1 MAIALVAHPALGAV
15 TEQISEALPV
25 AGLYYP
31 ARSHR
36 SDPTLPFYGDLTAML
51 EETGARTCA
60 FLSPY
65 QNLHKDVKTCLETG
79 VDVLCGGPIP
89 QLNDQTALQ
98 SKARL
103 TIGGV
108 HHSSALF
115 NKALQQRLNP
125 SFAQAVYLRLL
136 SGAQGPGLLPAWW
149 AACKQWTLAI
159 DLLGETPLQLHIS
172 AYRQG
177 RAYQIALTAAATSG
191 TTVQLLIAPQ
201 RTLTELTLLGTGG
214 TISAS
219 SAQNGIALSNAQG
232 TRIMPD
238 VLPPAEIEWLRR
250 FEHKNAPPQPDG
262 ASISDCGPLLL
273 RGLRQALRQKRPIAL
288 KL

>member
-89 QLNDQTALQ
+89 QLDDQTALQ

-177 RAYQIALTAAATSG
+177 RAYQIALTAAAMSG

-219 SAQNGIALSNAQG
+219 SVQNGIALSNAQG

>member
-89 QLNDQTALQ
+89 QLDDQTALQ

-103 TIGGV
+103 TIGGI

-177 RAYQIALTAAATSG
+177 RAYQIALTAATTSG

-219 SAQNGIALSNAQG
+219 SVQNGIALSNAQG

>member
-1 MAIALVAHPALGAV
+1 MAIALVAHPTLDAV
-15 TEQISEALPV
+15 TEQIGDALPIT
-25 AGLYYP
+25 GLYYP
-31 ARSHR
+31 VRSR
-36 SDPTLPFYGDLTAML
+36 PSDSTLPFYGDLTAML
-51 EETGARTCA
+51 AETGAHTCA

-65 QNLHKDVKTCLETG
+65 QNLHKDVKTCLEAG

-89 QLNDQTALQ
+89 KLDDQTALQ

-103 TIGGV
+103 AIGGV

-177 RAYQIALTAAATSG
+177 RA
-191 TTVQLLIAPQ
+191 
-201 RTLTELTLLGTGG
+201 
-214 TISAS
+214 
-219 SAQNGIALSNAQG
+219 
-232 TRIMPD
+232 
-238 VLPPAEIEWLRR
+238 
-250 FEHKNAPPQPDG
+250 
-262 ASISDCGPLLL
+262 
-273 RGLRQALRQKRPIAL
+273 
-288 KL
+288 

>member
-103 TIGGV
+103 TIGGI

-177 RAYQIALTAAATSG
+177 RAYQIALTAAAMSG

>member
-1 MAIALVAHPALGAV
+1 MAIALVAHPTLDAV
-15 TEQISEALPV
+15 SEQIGDALPIT
-25 AGLYYP
+25 GLYYP
-31 ARSHR
+31 IRSR
-36 SDPTLPFYGDLTAML
+36 QSDSTLRFYGDLTAML
-51 EETGARTCA
+51 AETGARTCT

-65 QNLHKDVKTCLETG
+65 QNLHKDVKTCLEAG

-89 QLNDQTALQ
+89 KLDDQAALQ

-103 TIGGV
+103 AIGGV

-125 SFAQAVYLRLL
+125 SFARAVYLRVL

-177 RAYQIALTAAATSG
+177 RAYQIALTAATTSG

-219 SAQNGIALSNAQG
+219 SAQSGIALSNAQG

-250 FEHKNAPPQPDG
+250 FQHENAPPQPDG

>member
-103 TIGGV
+103 TIGGI

-177 RAYQIALTAAATSG
+177 RAYQIALTAAAMSG

-219 SAQNGIALSNAQG
+219 SVQNGIALSNAQG

>member
-103 TIGGV
+103 TIGGI

-177 RAYQIALTAAATSG
+177 RAYQIALTAAAMSG

-250 FEHKNAPPQPDG
+250 FKHKNAPPQPDG

>member
-89 QLNDQTALQ
+89 QLDDQTALQ

-103 TIGGV
+103 TIGGI

-219 SAQNGIALSNAQG
+219 SVQNGIALSNAQG

>member
-89 QLNDQTALQ
+89 QLDDQTALQ

-219 SAQNGIALSNAQG
+219 SVQNGIALSNAQG

>member
-177 RAYQIALTAAATSG
+177 RAYQIALTAAAMSG

-250 FEHKNAPPQPDG
+250 FKHKNAPPQPDG